1 MNVSVFGGSQCK
13 PGDEAY
19 HDAEHLGK
27 LLALSGYTVL
37 TGGYIGVMEAVSR
50 GAAAVGGQVIGVTC
64 DEIEAWRPVGP
75 NAWITEERRFPTLRQ
90 RLFALIDGC
99 DAAITMPGGIGTL
112 AEMAEMWSQIQ
123 CRAIAP
129 RPMILIGKG
138 WQETLSSF
146 YSSFESYIPHQYRQ
160 ILTFVND
167 VVTAVAYIN
176 SYVQDR
182 NT

>member
-19 HDAEHLGK
+19 QEAEYLGK
-27 LLALSGYTVL
+27 LLALSGITVL

-50 GAAAVGGQVIGVTC
+50 GAANVGGQVVGVTC

-99 DAAITMPGGIGTL
+99 DAAIAMPGGIGTL

-123 CRAIAP
+123 CRAITP
-129 RPMILIGKG
+129 RPIILVGRG
-138 WQETLSSF
+138 WLDTISIF
-146 YSSFESYIPHQYRQ
+146 YSSFDPYIPNQYRRL
-160 ILTFVND
+160 LTFAENVEAAIAYLNEYLKD
-167 VVTAVAYIN
+167 TVT
-176 SYVQDR
+176 
-182 NT
+182 

>member
-19 HDAEHLGK
+19 QEAEHLGE
-27 LLALSGYTVL
+27 LLALSGHTLL

-50 GAAAVGGQVIGVTC
+50 GAANVDGHVVGVTC

-99 DAAITMPGGIGTL
+99 DAAIAMPGGIGTL
-112 AEMAEMWSQIQ
+112 AEVAEMWSQIQ

-129 RPMILIGKG
+129 RPIILVGKG
-138 WQETLSSF
+138 WQNTISIF
-146 YSSFESYIPHQYRQ
+146 YSSFETYIPHQYRRL
-160 ILTFVND
+160 LTFAENVEAATTCLNRRLPD
-167 VVTAVAYIN
+167 C
-176 SYVQDR
+176 DL
-182 NT
+182 